1 MELNKKAK
9 VAAEAKAKAKAKA
22 KAEQM
27 ELKEKTTK
35 VAAEAKAKAAAKAK
49 AKAKEEPLKPK
60 NKRPHYALEQ
70 TREQV
75 MCRSGGTGPG
85 STHRITFKEAGS
97 KQKAIAMAKVW
108 VQKQLKKA

>member
-1 MELNKKAK
+1 MEGANNLLGEILGAPNYHEVVQAQGTFVSSMLDSLKSVNMAQADQIVKAIK
-9 VAAEAKAKAKAKA
+9 SVGWD
-22 KAEQM
+22 
-27 ELKEKTTK
+27 
-35 VAAEAKAKAAAKAK
+35 
-49 AKAKEEPLKPK
+49 
-60 NKRPHYALEQ
+60 ALEQ